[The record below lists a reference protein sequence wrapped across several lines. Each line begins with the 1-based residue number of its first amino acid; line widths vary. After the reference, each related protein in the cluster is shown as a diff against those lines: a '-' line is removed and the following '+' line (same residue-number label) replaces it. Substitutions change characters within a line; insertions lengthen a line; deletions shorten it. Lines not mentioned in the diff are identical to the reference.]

1 MHNIEHER
9 RPTNTPKPT
18 STLSNLSGLL
28 RWVHCLKPRLFAA
41 GYAYVCMCVDA
52 KRSSQL
58 YPIGVWQFWLL
69 SNFMDRKMGRQ
80 LCNWKQRSKMVKEHS
95 EEYFE
100 DQ

>member
-1 MHNIEHER
+1 MG
-9 RPTNTPKPT
+9 
-18 STLSNLSGLL
+18 TLPQTAIVCSG
-28 RWVHCLKPRLFAA
+28 
-41 GYAYVCMCVDA
+41 VCVCVCARVDA
-52 KRSSQL
+52 KRSPQL